1 MISTIIG
8 LIITGL
14 IIGALGRLVIPGR
27 NPMGMPVTIAVGI
40 VAALVAG
47 LIARAI
53 GLGSVLQFIIAIVL
67 AAGAVYLMSGSMRNR
82 GRTTV

>member
-1 MISTIIG
+1 MIGTIIG

-14 IIGALGRLVIPGR
+14 IVGALGRLVIPGR
-27 NPMGMPVTIAVGI
+27 NPMGLPVTIAVGV
-40 VAALVAG
+40 VAALIAG

-53 GLGSVLQFIIAIVL
+53 GLGSVLQFIVAVVL
-67 AAGAVYLMSGSMRNR
+67 AAAAVYLMSGGMRSR